1 MSVGWRGNAP
11 LAPSVLCAGVELVV
25 AVFGGAIL
33 FMQDTHKLTFCH
45 VYVLPPSQASK
56 SSGSKCKVTPM
67 YLFLFER
74 AVIMTREVAST
85 YKFCD
90 VLELSSSAVIK
101 VRFILI

>member
-1 MSVGWRGNAP
+1 
-11 LAPSVLCAGVELVV
+11 
-25 AVFGGAIL
+25 
-33 FMQDTHKLTFCH
+33 
-45 VYVLPPSQASK
+45 
-56 SSGSKCKVTPM
+56 M

>member
-1 MSVGWRGNAP
+1 M
-11 LAPSVLCAGVELVV
+11 LGVVLVV
-25 AVFGGAIL
+25 AVFGGAIS
-33 FMQDTHKLTFCH
+33 FMQDTHSSHFPTSLFS
-45 VYVLPPSQASK
+45 LPPSQASK